1 MLKQCLRKKG
11 TLWNTDTAHAR
22 LKSSLIKRGFQKH
35 KLFLKIMAAV
45 SDAVRLC
52 HELENS
58 GRETSAW
65 GIRYLGKSA
74 TRTETKWI
82 LFEFSIIW
90 VGRWL
95 GAGGS
100 ARSWLLQ
107 NFSNTVW
114 SSDLCRKKV
123 LMHSIPVAMPIK
135 LTVNTP
141 KREGLNAALGS
152 TRAHDQRAFTSSML
166 APHLEPGVPCHQN
179 HLAVFQKNTGLK
191 KNITGLCVLHCS
203 TMVTFFQQEQK

>member
-1 MLKQCLRKKG
+1 MLKQCLRKKE

-22 LKSSLIKRGFQKH
+22 LKSSLIKTGFQKH
-35 KLFLKIMAAV
+35 KLFLKTMAAV
-45 SDAVRLC
+45 SDAVKLC

-58 GRETSAW
+58 GRETSVW
-65 GIRYLGKSA
+65 GIQYLGKSA
-74 TRTETKWI
+74 TRTESKWI

-114 SSDLCRKKV
+114 SSSLCRKKV
-123 LMHSIPVAMPIK
+123 LMHLVPVAMPII
-135 LTVNTP
+135 LTVNTS
-141 KREGLNAALGS
+141 KRDGLNAALGS
-152 TRAHDQRAFTSSML
+152 TRARDQRAFTSSML
-166 APHLEPGVPCHQN
+166 ASHWTLPGVPCHQN
-179 HLAVFQKNTGLK
+179 HPAVFQKIL
-191 KNITGLCVLHCS
+191 V
-203 TMVTFFQQEQK
+203 